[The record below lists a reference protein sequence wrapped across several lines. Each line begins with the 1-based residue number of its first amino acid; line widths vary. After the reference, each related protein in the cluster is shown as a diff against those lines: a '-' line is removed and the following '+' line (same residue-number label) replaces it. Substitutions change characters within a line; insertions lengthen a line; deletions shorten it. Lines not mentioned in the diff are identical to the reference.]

1 MREVLQFGASGQV
14 GSALLRAAPAHGLAV
29 NALDR
34 GRVNLANPE
43 TAAAAV
49 QAAPK
54 LDVVIIAAAYTAVD
68 RAQSE
73 PDLAEAVNH
82 YAVAAIGAAAAAR
95 GVPVIHIST
104 DYVFDGHG
112 GAPYRETAQTNP
124 LNVYGATK
132 LRGEQALL
140 AACPSAVILRTS
152 WVYAPGFAN
161 FVSTMQRLGR
171 ERTELRVVSD
181 QIGCP
186 THAHDLADTI
196 AVIAQKASTEDGP
209 HGVFHYSGDGE
220 CSWAD
225 FARAIFALDPT
236 ATQRPNVISIPSSEY
251 ATPAERPRDTRM
263 DCGLFDRT
271 FGLKRPFWKDRLAE
285 TLAQINHAATPQH

>member
-1 MREVLQFGASGQV
+1 MRHILQFGASGQV
-14 GSALLRAAPAHGLAV
+14 GSALVRAAPGHGLALT
-29 NALDR
+29 ALDR
-34 GRVNLANPE
+34 SSVNLADPE
-43 TAAAAV
+43 AAASAV
-49 QAAPK
+49 RAAPQ
-54 LDVVIIAAAYTAVD
+54 LDGVIIAAAYTAVD
-68 RAQSE
+68 RAESE
-73 PDLAEAVNH
+73 PELAEAVNH
-82 YAVAAIGAAAAAR
+82 LSVVAIGKAAAAR
-95 GVPVIHIST
+95 GASVIHIST

-112 GAPYRETAQTNP
+112 GAPYIETAQTNP

-181 QIGCP
+181 QFGCP
-186 THAHDLADTI
+186 THAHDLAKAI
-196 AVIAQKASTEDGP
+196 ASIAQQISTDPGP
-209 HGVFHYSGDGE
+209 HGVFHYSGAGE

-236 ATQRPNVISIPSSEY
+236 ATNRPDVISIPSSEY

-271 FGLKRPFWKDRLAE
+271 FGFKRPFWKDRLAE
-285 TLAQINHAATPQH
+285 TLACLSHAATPQ